1 MAEFIEILKG
11 KDLLKSNT
19 STAKEITEAGVKE
32 SVITYTLNVL
42 RGIAIGEG
50 KKARKVELKQV
61 LQQSK
66 KDGKVWVLILK
77 YGVVPVS
84 MAKITA
90 NTKEE
95 AVADAIKYVE
105 GIKAKTS
112 EAIAGQFRAAVES
125 KKKALAKAQKT
136 RDTKEAAKKKAA

>member
-1 MAEFIEILKG
+1 MAEFIEIIKG
-11 KDLLKSNT
+11 KELLKSNT
-19 STAKEITEAGVKE
+19 SAAKEITEAGVKE

-50 KKARKVELKQV
+50 KKAKKVELKQV

-66 KDGKVWVLILK
+66 KDTKVWILTLK
-77 YGVVPVS
+77 YGVVPVT

-90 NTKEE
+90 ANKDE

-112 EAIAGQFRAAVES
+112 EAIAGQFRAAVAS
-125 KKKALAKAQKT
+125 KKNALAKAKKK
-136 RDTKEAAKKKAA
+136 RDEKAAAKGKAA